1 MKAAKNV
8 ALLDYGL
15 LTLTATLIGIGF
27 IMIFSSSYQQA
38 VMRFDLSPT
47 YFAQRQLQWIVAGV
61 VAMLAC
67 ALLNYRLL
75 ERYATPLLGLILV
88 LLVAVLLFG
97 EEIYGARRTLAGG
110 SIQPGEAA
118 KLIMVIYASA
128 WLTSKGEKIKLISY
142 GLLPFSVV
150 LGIVAGLIVLEP
162 NLSTAILVTATAM
175 TMFFIAGATPRQ
187 VAVCVAVFLL
197 TCGMLFT
204 RYPHARD
211 RIEQMI
217 TAGGDP
223 SQANNE
229 QVQQF
234 GNAFKNGGLLG
245 RGLGNGDLKTNM
257 PLPWTDGIV
266 SVIGEEFG
274 LPGTLFVVALYLGL
288 TFRGLRIASQ
298 ATDGFGFLLAFGI
311 TIWLVYQAIVHVA
324 AATGLGPLTG
334 VTLPFVSYGGSSLVI
349 NMAAIGMLM
358 SVAHGTGRSQT
369 NGVLA
374 NARFDFWRGV
384 RAGTSI
390 RPSPSARRCKH
401 GSAPRRWPPHPATEP
416 TWRSHQQPICAQ
428 PWTGSPSSP
437 ACQLNPRAVL
447 RTQPPSCTSAVRMAL
462 RLTWRRARACH
473 TGPLLPANCGGV
485 RRG

>member
-15 LTLTATLIGIGF
+15 LMVTATLIGIGF

-197 TCGMLFT
+197 TCGLLFT

-358 SVAHGTGRSQT
+358 SVAHSTGRSQT

-374 NARFDFWRGV
+374 NARFDFWRGYGRARLSGPRRLPGAASTARR
-384 RAGTSI
+384 RAGGRHI
-390 RPSPSARRCKH
+390 PRPSPRGAVISSRSAPSRGRA
-401 GSAPRRWPPHPATEP
+401 APRRQLA
-416 TWRSHQQPICAQ
+416 
-428 PWTGSPSSP
+428 SS
-437 ACQLNPRAVL
+437 
-447 RTQPPSCTSAVRMAL
+447 T
-462 RLTWRRARACH
+462 RARFF
-473 TGPLLPANCGGV
+473 GRSRRPV
-485 RRG
+485 RRQ